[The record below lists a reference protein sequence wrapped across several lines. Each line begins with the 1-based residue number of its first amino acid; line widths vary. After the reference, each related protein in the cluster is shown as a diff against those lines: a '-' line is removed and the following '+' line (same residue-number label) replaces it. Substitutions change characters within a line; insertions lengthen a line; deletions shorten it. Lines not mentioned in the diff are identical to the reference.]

1 MERVLVIGCSGGGK
15 STVAR
20 RLGELLGVQVI
31 HLDKVLWKPGCKL
44 VEPHE
49 EPGEIEDLLDRPQWV
64 IDGNYTAS
72 LPMRLM
78 RADTVVVVDFPRMV
92 CLGRAVKRLWK
103 HWGRT
108 RPDMG
113 ANCPETFNLD
123 LLKWIWQYPDK
134 ERPELMRLLREHGS
148 HADVVVLRKQE
159 EVDGWLRK
167 VARRGIESA
176 GR

>member
-20 RLGELLGVQVI
+20 RLGELLGVEVI

-44 VEPHE
+44 VGPHE
-49 EPGEIEDLLDRPQWV
+49 EPGEIEDLLERPRWV

-78 RADTVVVVDFPRMV
+78 RADTVVVVDFPRVV
-92 CLGRAVKRLWK
+92 CLGRVMKRLWQ

-113 ANCPETFNLD
+113 AN
-123 LLKWIWQYPDK
+123 
-134 ERPELMRLLREHGS
+134 
-148 HADVVVLRKQE
+148 
-159 EVDGWLRK
+159 
-167 VARRGIESA
+167 
-176 GR
+176 